1 MPPIADAGQGLLHLF
16 VRDLVLACRIG
27 VEEEER
33 RAPQRVRVNLDL
45 AVAEAAD
52 AAPPDADDPARVV
65 CYGDLVRRVRA
76 AATARPVRLVETLAE
91 RIAAVCLE
99 DARVRSA
106 RVRVEK
112 PDVFADAAAAG
123 VEIERRNPAPAE
135 RGPASPREVRRARPA

>member
-1 MPPIADAGQGLLHLF
+1 MPPIADAERRLLHLF

-27 VEEEER
+27 VDARER
-33 RAPQRVRVNLDL
+33 RAPQRVRINLDL
-45 AVAEAAD
+45 AVAE
-52 AAPPDADDPARVV
+52 PPLGANDDDPAGVV
-65 CYGDLVRRVRA
+65 CYDDLVRRVRA

-99 DARVRSA
+99 DARIRSA

-123 VEIERRNPAPAE
+123 VEIERRNQAPTE
-135 RGPASPREVRRARPA
+135 